1 MRTYKTNRDSLD
13 RTKSVS
19 VATDARIL
27 DPRPVHLLKASNTNR
42 PGQHLRFARSTQTPP
57 MPQNQSG
64 ELLDSFEGL
73 PNPLRHLVRDVL
85 AELRTEVFSHDADI
99 RLMLPSTLERIAD
112 RMRGS
117 PPRRKAGPE
126 RRLGSVEVPPGET
139 SPPGS
144 GAETTLRVGA
154 LKLDLI
160 DRTAWR
166 GERQIDLRPREFLL
180 LKYMME
186 RNDKVLTRAILLK
199 EVWHYKFVPETN
211 LVDVHLG
218 RLRRKVD
225 AVNEAP
231 MIRNIR
237 GLGFVLSAN
246 LLSLAAPPK
255 RTERSTPL
263 RSETRLRR
271 GSNGTATSADNTCFI
286 TPD

>member
-1 MRTYKTNRDSLD
+1 MRAYK
-13 RTKSVS
+13 K
-19 VATDARIL
+19 
-27 DPRPVHLLKASNTNR
+27 
-42 PGQHLRFARSTQTPP
+42 
-57 MPQNQSG
+57 PQNEPR

-73 PNPLRHLVRDVL
+73 PNPVRHLVRDVL
-85 AELRTEVFSHDADI
+85 TELRTDVFSQDADI
-99 RLMLPSTLERIAD
+99 RLLLPGTLERIAD

-117 PPRRKAGPE
+117 SLRRKAGSE
-126 RRLGSVEVPPGET
+126 RRLGSVEAPPSET
-139 SPPGS
+139 PPPVS
-144 GAETTLRVGA
+144 SAETTLRVGA

-166 GERQIDLRPREFLL
+166 GERKIDLRQREFLL

-186 RNDKVLTRAILLK
+186 RNDKVLTRATLLK

-225 AVNEAP
+225 AANEAP

-246 LLSLAAPPK
+246 LLSQASPPK
-255 RTERSTPL
+255 RAERSTTL
-263 RSETRLRR
+263 RSGTSLRR
-271 GSNGTATSADNTCFI
+271 GPNGAATSADNTCFI
-286 TPD
+286 APD

>member
-1 MRTYKTNRDSLD
+1 MRAYKTNRDSLD

-27 DPRPVHLLKASNTNR
+27 DPRPVHLLKASNR
-42 PGQHLRFARSTQTPP
+42 PGQHRSFSRSTQAPP
-57 MPQNQSG
+57 MPQNEPG
-64 ELLDSFEGL
+64 EFLDSLEDL
-73 PNPLRHLVRDVL
+73 PNPVRHLVRDVL
-85 AELRTEVFSHDADI
+85 AELRTDLLSQDADI
-99 RLMLPSTLERIAD
+99 RLMLPGTLERIAD

-117 PPRRKAGPE
+117 SLRRKTGSE
-126 RRLGSVEVPPGET
+126 RRLEAPRSETPP
-139 SPPGS
+139 PVS
-144 GAETTLRVGA
+144 GAETTLCVGA

-166 GERQIDLRPREFLL
+166 GERRIDLRPREFLL

-186 RNDKVLTRAILLK
+186 RNDKVLTRATLLK

-225 AVNEAP
+225 AADEAP

-246 LLSLAAPPK
+246 LLSLVSPPK
-255 RTERSTPL
+255 RAERWTTL
-263 RSETRLRR
+263 RSETSLRR

-286 TPD
+286 APD

>member
-1 MRTYKTNRDSLD
+1 MRAYKTNRDSLD
-13 RTKSVS
+13 RTKSPS
-19 VATDARIL
+19 VACARIL
-27 DPRPVHLLKASNTNR
+27 DPRPVRLPKASNR
-42 PGQHLRFARSTQTPP
+42 PGQHRNLAQSMQAPP
-57 MPQNQSG
+57 MPHNGPG
-64 ELLDSFEGL
+64 EFLDSLEGL
-73 PNPLRHLVRDVL
+73 PSPVRHLVRDVL
-85 AELRTEVFSHDADI
+85 AELRTDVLSQDSDI
-99 RLMLPSTLERIAD
+99 RLVLPGTLERIAE

-117 PPRRKAGPE
+117 SLRRNACSE
-126 RRLGSVEVPPGET
+126 RSLGSVEAPSSET
-139 SPPGS
+139 PTPVS
-144 GAETTLRVGA
+144 GAETTLCVGA

-166 GERQIDLRPREFLL
+166 GERKIDLRQREFLL

-186 RNDKVLTRAILLK
+186 RNDKVLTRATLLK

-246 LLSLAAPPK
+246 LLSLASPPK
-255 RTERSTPL
+255 RAERSATL
-263 RSETRLRR
+263 RSETILRR
-271 GSNGTATSADNTCFI
+271 APNGTATSAENTCFNA
-286 TPD
+286 PD